1 MPDSYMT
8 LEPTHVARIENIGN
22 EAVGFSQPELAVKV
36 SHNSS
41 SILTTVLKNGE
52 SVIDQLVDMDIFT
65 SNDSNDATHCIASTL
80 SSA

>member
-1 MPDSYMT
+1 MPDSYMA
-8 LEPTHVARIENIGN
+8 LESAHVARIENIGN
-22 EAVGFSQPELAVKV
+22 EAVGFSQPELALKV

-41 SILTTVLKNGE
+41 SILSTVLKNGE

-80 SSA
+80 SNA